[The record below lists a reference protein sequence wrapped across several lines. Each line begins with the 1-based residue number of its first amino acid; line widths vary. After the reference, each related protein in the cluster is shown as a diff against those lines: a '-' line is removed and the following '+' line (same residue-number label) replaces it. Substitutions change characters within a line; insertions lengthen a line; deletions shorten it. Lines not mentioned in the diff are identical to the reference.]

1 MSITAIITLE
11 LARREFFM
19 NATYIMSRKL
29 KSNVFWGQE
38 AEISLTAI
46 KSLESARR
54 KFFMNSTQ
62 NMCKNSESNVFG
74 LKRPK

>member
-46 KSLESARR
+46 SSLQSATR
-54 KFFMNSTQ
+54 KFFMNSTYI
-62 NMCKNSESNVFG
+62 MSRKKESNAFG
-74 LKRPK
+74 LRRPK